1 MEFSVE
7 SPTFCHVG
15 QEFIAHLSL
24 CSTRKSLLLENDCD
38 LFSIQ
43 GKILVGTK
51 DSEIIEITE
60 KTASSQVGIFI
71 YFCSFLFCFVFRP
84 CLNLD
89 KLSRVAEVCSLSKA
103 DFDPRS
109 FFNTFQTWLWFQ
121 TILRGHGE
129 GEIWGLACHPEREVF
144 VTASDDKTVRLW
156 DVASKVDKT
165 FVMINTIGTIIRN
178 L

>member
-24 CSTRKSLLLENDCD
+24 CSTRKSLLLENDCN

-60 KTASSQVGIFI
+60 KTASSQVRILFI
-71 YFCSFLFCFVFRP
+71 SVLFSSALCFRP
-84 CLNLD
+84 YLNLD
-89 KLSRVAEVCSLSKA
+89 KLSRVAESLL
-103 DFDPRS
+103 FLQRQL
-109 FFNTFQTWLWFQ
+109 T
-121 TILRGHGE
+121 
-129 GEIWGLACHPEREVF
+129 
-144 VTASDDKTVRLW
+144 
-156 DVASKVDKT
+156 
-165 FVMINTIGTIIRN
+165 
-178 L
+178 